1 MKFRQMRHNLKE
13 IKMSTR
19 ELVDALVSGD
29 SIAIENTFNAVMSQR
44 VSAALD
50 AKRIEVAQSMFV
62 PPEEIVNTDD
72 TSQQA

>member
-1 MKFRQMRHNLKE
+1 
-13 IKMSTR
+13 MSTR

-29 SIAIENTFNAVMSQR
+29 SIAIENTFNTVMSQR

-62 PPEEIVNTDD
+62 PPEAEIVNTDD

>member
-1 MKFRQMRHNLKE
+1 
-13 IKMSTR
+13 MSTR

>member
-1 MKFRQMRHNLKE
+1 
-13 IKMSTR
+13 MSTR

-29 SIAIENTFNAVMSQR
+29 SIAIENTFNTVMSQR